1 MQRVQEV
8 CSNSYNMCREG
19 QPRGCGDCGRAGGDC
34 GRAGW
39 DCGRAGWDRGPQPLS
54 VAAAHSA
61 ASGTHGHQPASRAKT
76 TTWNYQ
82 PPLKTVTGRPGRAM
96 KSAVGSRGVGSGG
109 RSSGGWGGGWGS
121 SGWSGSGWGS
131 GRGSSKGGG
140 GDGGGSGGK
149 GSFGGRTR
157 SSGGGR
163 GRGRSGGGEGRDRGG
178 GGRRRGGASRGK
190 NRRKKGIKTVS
201 VEPHRH
207 EGVFIYRGA
216 EDALVTLNMVP
227 GHSVYGERRVT
238 VTEGG
243 VKQEYRTWN
252 PFRSKLAAAILGGV
266 DQIHIKPKSR
276 VLYLG
281 AASGTTVSHVS
292 DIVGPEG
299 LVYAVE
305 FSHRAGRDLVNVAN
319 KRTNIIPVL
328 EDARHPLKYRMLVGM
343 VDVIFADVA
352 QPDQSR
358 ILALNAHTFLRN
370 GGHFLISI
378 KANCIDSTAS
388 AEAVFAS
395 EVRKLQQE
403 NLKPQEQLTLEPYE
417 RDHAVVI
424 GVYRPLPKSS
434 SK

>member
-1 MQRVQEV
+1 
-8 CSNSYNMCREG
+8 
-19 QPRGCGDCGRAGGDC
+19 
-34 GRAGW
+34 
-39 DCGRAGWDRGPQPLS
+39 
-54 VAAAHSA
+54 
-61 ASGTHGHQPASRAKT
+61 
-76 TTWNYQ
+76 
-82 PPLKTVTGRPGRAM
+82 M

-109 RSSGGWGGGWGS
+109 RASGGWGGGWGSGWSS

-149 GSFGGRTR
+149 GSFGGRPR
-157 SSGGGR
+157 SSGGGGR

-216 EDALVTLNMVP
+216 EDALVTLNTVP